1 MSVPTTKDFVDMNM
15 ADRLGFN
22 PADLKLE
29 PMAEFDFEAMRN
41 DPAVYYI
48 QIAIRSGLDV
58 EDLADDEKEFM
69 HLIYGDDWKSE
80 LVYSIEN
87 MSEVPVE
94 QNREDAMTAMR
105 SFIEKVAKSKQ

>member
-1 MSVPTTKDFVDMNM
+1 MSTETDFVNMNM
-15 ADRLGFN
+15 TERLGFN
-22 PADLKLE
+22 PSDLKLE

-69 HLIYGDDWKSE
+69 HLIYGDDWRNE
-80 LVYSIEN
+80 LMYSIEN
-87 MSEVPVE
+87 MTDVPVE
-94 QNREDAMTAMR
+94 QNREDAMAAMKSFLDKVTA
-105 SFIEKVAKSKQ
+105 AK